1 MAVAGGGLTVT
12 TVTRVT
18 AVAGS
23 AVVARLGMDVIG
35 LAVVTWS
42 RQGAEAVTV
51 AVAVARAVG
60 AVARAVGAVAGTVRA
75 VAGAVRAVAVAVW
88 GRLRV
93 HCETVAH
100 QSYHE
105 NCVLQAEKYLI
116 KNYSF
121 SNFMLFVL
129 NKFQITDGTTYHLT
143 LQ

>member
-1 MAVAGGGLTVT
+1 MAVARSGLTVT

-18 AVAGS
+18 AVPGS

-51 AVAVARAVG
+51 AVAVAGTVR
-60 AVARAVGAVAGTVRA
+60 AVARAVGTVAGTVRA
-75 VAGAVRAVAVAVW
+75 VARTVGTVAVAVW

-105 NCVLQAEKYLI
+105 NCVLQAETYLI

-129 NKFQITDGTTYHLT
+129 NKFQIIYGTT
-143 LQ
+143 

>member
-1 MAVAGGGLTVT
+1 M
-12 TVTRVT
+12 T
-18 AVAGS
+18 AVPGS

-35 LAVVTWS
+35 LAVVAWS

-51 AVAVARAVG
+51 TVAVARA
-60 AVARAVGAVAGTVRA
+60 VRA
-75 VAGAVRAVAVAVW
+75 VAGAVRAVAGTVGAVAGAVGAVARAMRAVAMAVR

-105 NCVLQAEKYLI
+105 NCVLQAEKYFI
-116 KNYSF
+116 KNHSF
-121 SNFMLFVL
+121 SNVMLFVL
-129 NKFQITDGTTYHLT
+129 NKLQIIYGATYHLT